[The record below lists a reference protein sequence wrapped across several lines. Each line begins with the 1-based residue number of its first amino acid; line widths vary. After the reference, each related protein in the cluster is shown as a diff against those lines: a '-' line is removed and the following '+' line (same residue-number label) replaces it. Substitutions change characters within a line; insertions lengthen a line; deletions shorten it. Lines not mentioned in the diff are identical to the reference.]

1 MIDIQEKKKK
11 IISFLETNGP
21 SLPVRIAKAIE
32 MDPVFASAITSE
44 LLGSKQVKT
53 SHMKIGASPLYLLPG
68 QEQKL
73 EEHIDNLKSAEK
85 DAFLKLKENKLIE
98 DENEEPATRVA
109 LRNIKD
115 FAIPLKFQDKI
126 KWKYAF
132 ATDQEIEKLLSHPKK
147 KPEAKK
153 DTLSINKHTEQ
164 RVEKTPSEKSELKI
178 EEPKSKSTIETEV
191 PKAWEVKKEE
201 IKQIKK
207 ESKKVENIFISPE
220 IKDEKQEPK
229 FLIEIKNFLKQK
241 DIKFVEEV
249 RTEKKEV
256 MAIINITSQ
265 LGNINFLMV
274 AKNKKTATKDEI
286 EAAIQIATKNKM
298 PCLLIIR
305 GKPSKSIQKF
315 IDKNH
320 LIKLE
325 KINS

>member
-53 SHMKIGASPLYLLPG
+53 SHMKVGASPLYLLPG

-73 EEHIDNLKSAEK
+73 EEHIDNLKSVEK

-115 FAIPLKFQDKI
+115 FAIPLKIQEKI

-132 ATDQEIEKLLSHPKK
+132 TTDEEIEKLLHPLREIPKEESKTSDK
-147 KPEAKK
+147 KPK
-153 DTLSINKHTEQ
+153 SIA
-164 RVEKTPSEKSELKI
+164 
-178 EEPKSKSTIETEV
+178 EEPKVKPLIEIEI

-207 ESKKVENIFISPE
+207 ESKKVENIFTPLKSEDKKPI
-220 IKDEKQEPK
+220 PK

-241 DIKFVEEV
+241 NIKFIEEV
-249 RTEKKEV
+249 RTEKKEI

-274 AKNKKTATKDEI
+274 AKNKKTTTKDEI
-286 EAAIQIATKNKM
+286 EAAVQIATKNKM

-305 GKPSKSIQKF
+305 KKPSKSIQKF
-315 IDKNH
+315 VDGNH
-320 LIKLE
+320 LIKIEIMGAQAKCL
-325 KINS
+325 